1 MCFPTRTPAPPPG
14 ARSTRPVRGIRV
26 ATPVALWLLIIP
38 STGAAPQPAVP
49 RLPPVTTASRTGA
62 DGTRSVQVIDRAM
75 LDRLPGTSVQAA
87 LQWALGSDLQ
97 PRSPAQADHALRGAT
112 YEQTLVLVD
121 GQRMRDLQTG
131 HFALDLAVPY
141 EAIERIEIVRGAAA
155 AQYGAD
161 AVGGVVNIVTRGRGA
176 AGRLRGGRF
185 GTVDAALSAG
195 GTVAGARAA
204 VHGER
209 LRTSGHRP
217 GTDADVTQLR
227 ATLARGD
234 GARRWRADAGY
245 GARDFGAAAF
255 YAPFDSY
262 ERTRTATLSLTA
274 DALWRDRVAWTART
288 GVRHHSD
295 DFILVRTDPARYR
308 NRHRSLQAEGE
319 LSARWAPTPATTVA
333 VGGEW
338 LSAWLR
344 SARLGDRAQQRG
356 ALYGEVRHRQGP
368 AEGSLG
374 ARLDGSSDFGR
385 QLVPTAALAVTVA
398 PSVVLRGSAAGG
410 WRQPTW
416 TDRFYQDPANRGT
429 PTLRPEQFVNQEIGV
444 AVGGVGGVTLDVALF
459 DRRGRETIDWVR
471 PLGVLPRPAWVA
483 TNIGRTRTTGVEAI
497 MNTTFG
503 SMMSF
508 SWRGSALRVSASQPP
523 GVEGKYALRPLT
535 RSGGVTLQ
543 LNPAGRVW
551 LLTDLLHARRAGE
564 RAYTTIGLRVG
575 TLWRGATWSLE
586 GTNLGRARA
595 LDASG
600 VPMAGAAYAL
610 GVQWRGRGGHAGGG
624 GQ

>member
-1 MCFPTRTPAPPPG
+1 MP
-14 ARSTRPVRGIRV
+14 
-26 ATPVALWLLIIP
+26 TPVPFAARPLGALSLLMLLSP
-38 STGAAPQPAVP
+38 LALAAAQPAVAQP
-49 RLPPVTTASRTGA
+49 APAQPPVPQLPPVTTASRTGA

-161 AVGGVVNIVTRGRGA
+161 AVGGVVNIVTRTQGA

-185 GTVDAALSAG
+185 GTLDAALSAG
-195 GTVAGARAA
+195 GMVRGARAG

-227 ATLARGD
+227 GTLAGGD
-234 GARRWRADAGY
+234 AGRRWRADAGY
-245 GARDFGAAAF
+245 GARDFGAATF

-262 ERTRTATLSLTA
+262 ERTRTATLSVTA
-274 DALWRDRVAWTART
+274 EALWRERVAWTART

-319 LSARWAPTPATTVA
+319 LSARWALSPATTVA
-333 VGGEW
+333 AGGEW

-356 ALYGEVRHRQGP
+356 AAFAEVRHRQGMV
-368 AEGSLG
+368 EGNAG
-374 ARLDGSSDFGR
+374 ARLDASSDFGR
-385 QLVPTAALAVTVA
+385 QLIPSAGVAVTVA
-398 PSVVLRGSAAGG
+398 PQVVVRGSAAGG

-429 PTLRPEQFVNQEIGV
+429 PTLRPEQFVNQELGV
-444 AVGGVGGVTLDVALF
+444 AAGRAGGVQLDVALF

-483 TNIGRTRTTGVEAI
+483 TNIGRTRTTGVEGLLH
-497 MNTTFG
+497 TPFG
-503 SMMSF
+503 AMATL
-508 SWRGSALRVSASQPP
+508 SWRASVLKSTANQPA

-535 RSGGVTLQ
+535 RSGGVTAQ

-551 LLTDLLHARRAGE
+551 VLADLLHARRLGE
-564 RAYTTIGLRVG
+564 RAYTTAALRLG
-575 TLWRGATWSLE
+575 TTWRGATWSVE
-586 GTNLGRARA
+586 GTNLGRAQA

-600 VPMAGAAYAL
+600 VPMAGAAWAV
-610 GVQWRGRGGHAGGG
+610 GVQWRGGGG
-624 GQ
+624 GGGDRGP

>member
-1 MCFPTRTPAPPPG
+1 MLTGAMVCGAHAIAGRSAGAQPAP
-14 ARSTRPVRGIRV
+14 T
-26 ATPVALWLLIIP
+26 
-38 STGAAPQPAVP
+38 

-161 AVGGVVNIVTRGRGA
+161 AVGGVVHIITRARGA
-176 AGRLRGGRF
+176 AVRLRGGGF
-185 GTVDAALSAG
+185 GMVDAGVSVG
-195 GTVAGARAA
+195 GGEGATRAA
-204 VHGER
+204 LHADHQ
-209 LRTSGHRP
+209 RTSGHRP
-217 GTDADVTQLR
+217 GTDAEVTQLR
-227 ATLARGD
+227 ATLTRGT
-234 GARRWRADAGY
+234 GARRLRADAGW

-255 YAPFDSY
+255 YAPFPSY
-262 ERTRTATLSLTA
+262 ERTRTGTA
-274 DALWRDRVAWTART
+274 AVTVDALWRDRVAWTART
-288 GVRHHSD
+288 GVRHHTD

-308 NRHRSLQAEGE
+308 NQHRSLQAEGE
-319 LSARWAPTPATTVA
+319 LSARWALSPATTVA
-333 VGGEW
+333 AGGEW

-356 ALYGEVRHRQGP
+356 AAFAEVRHRRG
-368 AEGSLG
+368 AVEGNAG
-374 ARLDGSSDFGR
+374 ARLDASSDFGR
-385 QLVPTAALAVTVA
+385 QLIPSAGLAVTLS
-398 PSVVLRGSAAGG
+398 PQVVVRGSAAGG

-416 TDRFYQDPANRGT
+416 TDRFYQDPGNRGT
-429 PTLRPEQFVNQEIGV
+429 PTLRPEQFVNQEVGV
-444 AVGGVGGVTLDVALF
+444 AAALPAGARLDVALF
-459 DRRGRETIDWVR
+459 DRQGRETIDWVR
-471 PLGVLPRPAWVA
+471 PAGVLPRPVWVA
-483 TNIGRTRTTGVEAI
+483 TNIGRTRATGVEGLLN
-497 MNTTFG
+497 MQFG

-508 SWRGSALRVSASQPP
+508 AWRGSAIQATATQPP

-535 RSGGVTLQ
+535 RSGGVTAQ

-551 LLTDLLHARRAGE
+551 LLADLLHARRAGE
-564 RAYTTIGLRVG
+564 RSYTTGAVRVG
-575 TLWRGATWSLE
+575 TRWRGATWSLE
-586 GTNLGRARA
+586 GTNLGRAQA

-600 VPMAGAAYAL
+600 MPMAGPAL
-610 GVQWRGRGGHAGGG
+610 AVGVQWRGGIGSAGGG
-624 GQ
+624 DAR